1 MDEKELKSGDMPVE
15 DVTENNVSE
24 NISEEAAENENTDTA
39 ADEDNSAE
47 NDGNSEDVEKSE
59 AAVENDGYVIDSGET
74 EIETAEEKESIIDAG
89 KKILQKMGIPDMLLS
104 RLIAVFFLISGMNL
118 SEIMY
123 AETGAINPVAEWG
136 NYVSKVSMPLTLIL
150 MASIFVF
157 MTLIHCI
164 MPKKLRILDQL
175 GAIASILYFDLKL
188 LWKASATGFGINIG
202 TSDSFYLTLG
212 IAIVSAVLIYYC
224 INKIKYHSTLNSIPW
239 WIYGLLV
246 LAAATGVAIF
256 VSITTICTHRCFG
269 TACHD
274 FGLFVQMYHS
284 LIDNGTAIT
293 TCEREYTISHFKIHA
308 SYIFYALVPVFKMF
322 PKAETLLIAQ
332 AVLAMGGVVPM
343 FLIAKRHNFK
353 GLSLCFMGLAY
364 VFCIGVVA
372 PCYYEFHENA
382 FLPTILMWLLW
393 AVDRKNYIMF
403 YLMSVLTCIVKE
415 DAPLYVVCI
424 GIFLFFEDKGRLRRM
439 NGLIMALF
447 AGAYM
452 LFITNWLTQHGD
464 GQMMMGSRFG
474 ILMTGDDSGLTDV
487 VRNAF
492 LNPAYLFSLLLRET
506 TMKFFL
512 QVMAPMLFIP
522 FFTKKIRRFMLMV
535 PFIVMNLIIGAG
547 YQYAGN
553 VGFQYIFGP
562 VCLLLYMCIINVDD
576 MGQNGKQTIP
586 VVLGSVA
593 LIMTFSNSSHKWNN
607 YTGYINSRDYF
618 DSLEEMLDSI
628 PDDASVGTDTFII
641 PHLGQHDKL
650 YIFDSN
656 DINEDGTIKN
666 MEWYDFMA
674 IPVRTDMFTTYDE
687 TLTRNGYTLWAEIEG
702 KFNIYVSPNYN

>member
-1 MDEKELKSGDMPVE
+1 
-15 DVTENNVSE
+15 
-24 NISEEAAENENTDTA
+24 
-39 ADEDNSAE
+39 
-47 NDGNSEDVEKSE
+47 
-59 AAVENDGYVIDSGET
+59 
-74 EIETAEEKESIIDAG
+74 
-89 KKILQKMGIPDMLLS
+89 
-104 RLIAVFFLISGMNL
+104 
-118 SEIMY
+118 
-123 AETGAINPVAEWG
+123 
-136 NYVSKVSMPLTLIL
+136 
-150 MASIFVF
+150 
-157 MTLIHCI
+157 
-164 MPKKLRILDQL
+164 
-175 GAIASILYFDLKL
+175 
-188 LWKASATGFGINIG
+188 
-202 TSDSFYLTLG
+202 
-212 IAIVSAVLIYYC
+212 
-224 INKIKYHSTLNSIPW
+224 
-239 WIYGLLV
+239 
-246 LAAATGVAIF
+246 
-256 VSITTICTHRCFG
+256 
-269 TACHD
+269 
-274 FGLFVQMYHS
+274 
-284 LIDNGTAIT
+284 
-293 TCEREYTISHFKIHA
+293 
-308 SYIFYALVPVFKMF
+308 
-322 PKAETLLIAQ
+322 
-332 AVLAMGGVVPM
+332 
-343 FLIAKRHNFK
+343 
-353 GLSLCFMGLAY
+353 
-364 VFCIGVVA
+364 
-372 PCYYEFHENA
+372 
-382 FLPTILMWLLW
+382 MWLLW

-403 YLMSVLTCIVKE
+403 YIMSVLTCIVKE

-424 GIFLFFEDKGRLRRM
+424 GIFLFFEDKGSLRRM

-452 LFITNWLTQHGD
+452 LFITNWLTQNGD

-535 PFIVMNLIIGAG
+535 PFIVMNLVIGAG

-607 YTGYINSRDYF
+607 YIGYIDNRDYF

-641 PHLGQHDKL
+641 PHLGQHDEL
-650 YIFDSN
+650 YIFDGN

-666 MEWYDFMA
+666 MDWYDFMA
-674 IPVRTDMFTTYDE
+674 LPVRNDMFATYEE
-687 TLTRNGYTLWAEIEG
+687 TLIRNGYTLWAEIEG